1 MMLTSVR
8 RIRHAFVAACLLILL
23 LGGLS
28 SDALGA
34 PVVVQMAL
42 LLRATGRQWQ
52 EAVVEAFHKE
62 QDRIRVELVGSAD
75 GLRYGQLKVLL
86 VAGEAPQIIFQ
97 DPNNLLNW
105 ARQGFLVDLAPYLER
120 EPRDSPFNDF
130 FDITWIFYTLNEK
143 VWAVPMDLQVG
154 GVLYNE
160 DAFQEAGQA
169 APWPGWTWDDLSR
182 VAHRLTKRTSPD
194 SLPDRWG
201 LREPE
206 WYFWWQAIWH
216 YGGSLVDNWAN
227 PTAFTGDTKEV
238 KDALRMYRDMVRAGV
253 MAPPGTPPDTT
264 VISVVAKGTSA
275 MALGHSL
282 WIQSAAPLAAE
293 YQTDWNVAFL
303 PRGRAGNTP
312 VGNAIGW
319 SIVKESG
326 LTEEAFEVLRY
337 FSGPTAMELAVQIR
351 QGEILPHQPTM
362 VRSWL
367 RTQAVP
373 TNRSIFLEALPH
385 LRPLP
390 LIEDSYKSIASRAA
404 YDFWR
409 DLISE
414 DQAIENMRI
423 GITQGIDANRAP
435 GAN

>member
-1 MMLTSVR
+1 
-8 RIRHAFVAACLLILL
+8 
-23 LGGLS
+23 
-28 SDALGA
+28 
-34 PVVVQMAL
+34 
-42 LLRATGRQWQ
+42 
-52 EAVVEAFHKE
+52 
-62 QDRIRVELVGSAD
+62 
-75 GLRYGQLKVLL
+75 
-86 VAGEAPQIIFQ
+86 
-97 DPNNLLNW
+97 
-105 ARQGFLVDLAPYLER
+105 
-120 EPRDSPFNDF
+120 
-130 FDITWIFYTLNEK
+130 
-143 VWAVPMDLQVG
+143 
-154 GVLYNE
+154 
-160 DAFQEAGQA
+160 
-169 APWPGWTWDDLSR
+169 
-182 VAHRLTKRTSPD
+182 
-194 SLPDRWG
+194 
-201 LREPE
+201 
-206 WYFWWQAIWH
+206 
-216 YGGSLVDNWAN
+216 
-227 PTAFTGDTKEV
+227 
-238 KDALRMYRDMVRAGV
+238 
-253 MAPPGTPPDTT
+253 PDTT